1 MFERKNQTI
10 LSDHYLNMTGNKA
23 RGDGEDESEDEDGG
37 FMTVK
42 RKDHELNEEELPDLS
57 IPVSKRQ
64 AKKALS
70 RKATLATKGNPTKL
84 KFDDDGVAH
93 AIYELEDEEDFKKA
107 GDAKQQKEEFVNRER
122 EAMKVT
128 DLADKEVERQKRQEK
143 KRKRKETER
152 RMREEAEGFSDDE
165 GNQL

>member
-10 LSDHYLNMTGNKA
+10 LSDHYLNMTGNKVNS
-23 RGDGEDESEDEDGG
+23 DGESEDED

-42 RKDHELNEEELPDLS
+42 RKDHELKEEELPDLT

-70 RKATLATKGNPTKL
+70 RKATLASKGNPTKL

-93 AIYELEDEEDFKKA
+93 AIYELEDEDDFIKA
-107 GDAKQQKEEFVNRER
+107 GDAKKQKEEFVN
-122 EAMKVT
+122 K
-128 DLADKEVERQKRQEK
+128 
-143 KRKRKETER
+143 ER
-152 RMREEAEGFSDDE
+152 R
-165 GNQL
+165 L